1 MATVRLAPATPPI
14 RARTP
19 ALRLVP
25 EPEPESSVRW
35 PRFVTDAIDLARVV
49 WAGVAKLP
57 DGRRPASA
65 LLSVV
70 GLAAMDLIASRR
82 RAYTRVL

>member
-1 MATVRLAPATPPI
+1 MATVRLAPASPPV

-25 EPEPESSVRW
+25 EPESRW

-57 DGRRPASA
+57 DGRRPAGA
-65 LLSVV
+65 LFSVA

-82 RAYTRVL
+82 LAR